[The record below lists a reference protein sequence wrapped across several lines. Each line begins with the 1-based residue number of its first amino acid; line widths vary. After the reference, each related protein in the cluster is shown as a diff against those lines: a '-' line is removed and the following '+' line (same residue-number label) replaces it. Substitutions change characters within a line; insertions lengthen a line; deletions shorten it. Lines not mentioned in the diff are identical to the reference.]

1 MPDAP
6 SPPPAGTPPHLRG
19 ATLRYRCLL
28 ARGCNAETAMAE
40 LVAYLVVLRPG
51 LPRVL
56 AYEQAEAV
64 ATACGPVPRAP
75 AHPPRGLLVVL
86 AQPAQGGRS
95 EQPAEAVPLAQP
107 AEAHPSAE
115 PAEAAASA
123 PRSEARP
130 ASPAPAPR
138 GR

>member
-19 ATLRYRCLL
+19 AMHRYREL
-28 ARGCNAETAMAE
+28 RTHGCDAATALAE

-64 ATACGPVPRAP
+64 AAAYGPVPGPRP
-75 AHPPRGLLVVL
+75 PVHPPRGLLVVL
-86 AQPAQGGRS
+86 AQPA
-95 EQPAEAVPLAQP
+95 
-107 AEAHPSAE
+107 
-115 PAEAAASA
+115 
-123 PRSEARP
+123 RP
-130 ASPAPAPR
+130 EELSPAARHPAPSVR
-138 GR
+138 

>member
-19 ATLRYRCLL
+19 AMHRYREL
-28 ARGCNAETAMAE
+28 RTHGCDAATALAE

-64 ATACGPVPRAP
+64 AAAYGPGPQAP
-75 AHPPRGLLVVL
+75 VARPGPCTPTHPPRGLLLVL
-86 AQPAQGGRS
+86 
-95 EQPAEAVPLAQP
+95 
-107 AEAHPSAE
+107 
-115 PAEAAASA
+115 
-123 PRSEARP
+123 
-130 ASPAPAPR
+130 ASPAQRQDLEQIAG
-138 GR
+138 GRKRPDA